1 MSIQIVEI
9 LGLSE
14 QGNARPY
21 KCRGEDGVLYYVKGR
36 QTTRAC
42 LWHEWI
48 CAHLA
53 TRLRLPVAPFAL
65 VEVSAELLQEA
76 PAEWR
81 ELGVGLA
88 FGSRHHASAVWMEV
102 GMTHKV
108 PTEVQRDVLMFDWW
122 IRNGDRLTGNT
133 NLLFDASAKELVVI
147 DHNLAFDKH
156 FSTSDFLQHHVFAEQ
171 WSAIFSD
178 WVLRD
183 EYAKRLSDSMQD
195 FEIVCNN
202 APTEW
207 YWANPEM
214 DVLANFDRNFVYQTL
229 NRCST
234 PELWRTV

>member
-14 QGNARPY
+14 QGKSRPY
-21 KCRGEDGVLYYVKGR
+21 KCRGADGALYYVKGR

-53 TRLRLPVAPFAL
+53 TRLGLPVAPFEL
-65 VEVSAELLQEA
+65 VEVSAELLKEA

-81 ELGVGLA
+81 ELGEGLA
-88 FGSRHHASAVWMEV
+88 FGSRHHTSAVWMEV
-102 GMTHKV
+102 AMGNSV
-108 PTEVQRDVLMFDWW
+108 PTKVQRDVLVFDWW
-122 IRNGDRLTGNT
+122 IRNGDRLIGNT
-133 NLLFDASAKELVVI
+133 NLLFDASTKELVVI
-147 DHNLAFDKH
+147 DHNLAFDKA
-156 FSTSDFLQHHVFAEQ
+156 FSTSDFLEQHVFAAQ
-171 WSAIFSD
+171 WSAICSD
-178 WVLRD
+178 WVVQA

-195 FEIVCNN
+195 LVLVCNN
-202 APTEW
+202 APSEW
-207 YWANPEM
+207 HWANPEM
-214 DVLANFDRNFVYQTL
+214 DVPASLNLAFIRQTL